1 MKQVPKYV
9 IKMLEK
15 RSRLSRQLRNA
26 CIEVDRY
33 CEKIGVDFNDPDA
46 ALMTDIRIYCEE
58 DGALFST
65 LKAIERALG
74 IMDEG
79 EERSGNK

>member
-9 IKMLEK
+9 INMLEK
-15 RSRLSRQLRNA
+15 RSRLSRQLRNV

-58 DGALFST
+58 DGAFFST
-65 LKAIERALG
+65 LKAIESALG
-74 IMDEG
+74 IMDDG